1 MSLFSAAYEIE
12 SALPK
17 SIAATQ
23 RFPLLWHPFF
33 IHQIIGSTRIT

>member
-23 RFPLLWHPFF
+23 
-33 IHQIIGSTRIT
+33 